1 MTTSCGIPGAYCFYK
16 RFEAAPAR
24 TVTFDRDYLL
34 YSADGAMRITADG
47 RSWLLPPV
55 RAAWIPAAMPVTVA
69 MSRPATCCSVLFDP
83 EFIDRRVR
91 QCSVFAMDALARE
104 MILHSRRWSRDD
116 VPLDVHAEV
125 FLKAL
130 AETCIELARNPLEL
144 WVPTG
149 QTDAVKLALS
159 LTEDKLAGPVTM
171 TEIADGCHM
180 TSRSLARRIRGE
192 TGMSWGELLRRM
204 RMIRATELLS
214 EPESRVLE
222 VALSAGYESLSAF
235 NRAFQSFSGVT
246 PSRYRAE
253 FSSKHRA

>member
-1 MTTSCGIPGAYCFYK
+1 MTASRGNPGAYCFYK
-16 RFEAAPAR
+16 RFEPAPAR

-55 RAAWIPAAMPVTVA
+55 RAAWIPAAMPVTVT
-69 MSRPATCCSVLFDP
+69 MSRPVTCCSVLFDP
-83 EFIDRRVR
+83 EFIDRRIR

-104 MILHSRRWSRDD
+104 MVLHSRRWSREDA
-116 VPLDVHAEV
+116 PLDAHAEV

-149 QTDAVKLALS
+149 RTDAVKRALS
-159 LTEDKLAGPVTM
+159 LTEDKLARPVIM

-180 TSRSLARRIRGE
+180 TSRSLARRIRSD

-214 EPESRVLE
+214 EPESQVLE
-222 VALSAGYESLSAF
+222 VALSTGYESLSAF
-235 NRAFQSFSGVT
+235 NRAFQAFSGVT
-246 PSRYRAE
+246 PSRYRAD
-253 FSSKHRA
+253 FSRNGRA